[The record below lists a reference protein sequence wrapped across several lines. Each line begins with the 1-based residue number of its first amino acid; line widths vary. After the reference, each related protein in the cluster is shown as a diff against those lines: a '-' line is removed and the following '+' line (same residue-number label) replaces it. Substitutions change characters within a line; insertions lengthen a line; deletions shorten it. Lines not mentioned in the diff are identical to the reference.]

1 MIKFPRK
8 LYFPQSNQS
17 GLTIIECLVA
27 VLVVS
32 VLMAAIAPAIALS
45 VATRVQARRVER
57 ATQAAR
63 SYIDGL
69 SAGTISAPSQTASL
83 PFATNATVPTG
94 SSSWSCTTTATNLYC
109 SNITTS
115 SLYCIDLDVSSN
127 GYTCTKDSVND
138 FIVQAFR
145 TGNAQNY
152 LLGIRVYRA
161 DGFSDS
167 STFQKSDGTSKKIA
181 STYTSG
187 LGNRK
192 APLIEMITEI
202 SPERPKYTDFCN
214 RLDSSATA
222 PCKSNN

>member
-1 MIKFPRK
+1 MFSYIHKQ
-8 LYFPQSNQS
+8 YFSKTGES

-63 SYIDGL
+63 TYIDGL
-69 SAGTISAPSQTASL
+69 SAGTITAPTQTASL
-83 PFATNATVPTG
+83 PFVTNASVPTG
-94 SSSWSCTTTATNLYC
+94 SSSWSCTTTATNFYC
-109 SNITTS
+109 SNITAS
-115 SLYCIDLDVSSN
+115 SLYCIDLDVGSN
-127 GYTCTKDSVND
+127 GYTCTSNSVND

-145 TGNAQNY
+145 TSNNQNY
-152 LLGIRVYRA
+152 LLGLRVYRA

-167 STFQKSDGTSKKIA
+167 NAFQKSDGTSKKTA

-192 APLIEMITEI
+192 APLVEMITEI
-202 SPERPKYTDFCN
+202 SPDRPKYTDFCN
-214 RLDSSATA
+214 RLDSSSTA

>member
-1 MIKFPRK
+1 MIKDIKKHFFSK
-8 LYFPQSNQS
+8 TSES
-17 GLTIIECLVA
+17 GLTILECLVA

-63 SYIDGL
+63 TYIDGL
-69 SAGTISAPSQTASL
+69 SAGTIAAPAQTTSL
-83 PFATNATVPTG
+83 PFATNASVPIG
-94 SSSWSCTTTATNLYC
+94 SSSWSCTTAATNFYC
-109 SNITTS
+109 SNITAS
-115 SLYCIDLDVSSN
+115 SLYCIDLDVGSN
-127 GYTCTKDSVND
+127 GYTCTSNSVND

-145 TGNAQNY
+145 TSNNQNY
-152 LLGIRVYRA
+152 LLGLRVYRA

-167 STFQKSDGTSKKIA
+167 STFQKSDGTGKKIA

-192 APLIEMITEI
+192 APLVEMITEI
-202 SPERPKYTDFCN
+202 SPNRPKYTDLCN